1 MVHTPMEKKEEACS
15 PLKSGLN
22 FERRLVGVPPP
33 FLPSS
38 PSSAASIKNERTL
51 DHRFENRSAV
61 NSEEIESRPGGNCGI
76 PADPTCGRSC
86 YLPIIAAVAAPNASQ
101 STHGLS
107 SLRGVDHG
115 SPTGKGSFDMWGSGQ
130 EIVSRVRAT
139 GVKQGNRKLSLSLSE
154 DFRPVFIYVGT

>member
-22 FERRLVGVPPP
+22 FERRLVGVPPLFP
-33 FLPSS
+33 SFLSFECCFH
-38 PSSAASIKNERTL
+38 KERENL

-86 YLPIIAAVAAPNASQ
+86 YLPIIAAVATPNASQ

-115 SPTGKGSFDMWGSGQ
+115 SPTGKGVLICGAA
-130 EIVSRVRAT
+130 VRRSYRAFAR
-139 GVKQGNRKLSLSLSE
+139 QA
-154 DFRPVFIYVGT
+154 